1 MTLTLDNDAATYD
14 DETRDI
20 ISRVGGLGTE
30 LAEHDFDVLAAFS
43 GLRPSRE
50 EGAQVERDAVVVGGV
65 RRPIIHN
72 YSAGGTGYQARYG
85 MAVDAVRLADDV
97 LSDIRGEARARL

>member
-1 MTLTLDNDAATYD
+1 LDSDAATYS
-14 DETRDI
+14 DETKDI

-30 LAEHDFDVLAAFS
+30 IAEHDFDVLAAFS

-50 EGAQVERDAVVVGGV
+50 GGARVERHAVVVAGV

-72 YSAGGTGYQARYG
+72 YGAGGTGYQAGYG

-97 LSDIRGEARARL
+97 LGNIRGEARARL